1 MENSTATAKRSHAKQ
16 AEPKKSFIREWGP
29 LILFVLVV
37 LLSRVFLW
45 GSVTVDGPSMDPTLA
60 DRQKMVVAKVGGF
73 SRGDVVVANETLAQ
87 SKLNDPRSTSGKTIV
102 KRVVGLPG
110 DTLVFKDD
118 TLTINGK
125 PYSQPWLKKYKE
137 LFDTKKLAALY
148 EKSLIVSGAKGE
160 ALQRDRDSFANWANN
175 AAAFT
180 FESTRNPTANFT
192 VKVPEG
198 QYYLMGD
205 NRVVSADS
213 RIVGSFEKKQITGKV
228 LFRFWPFNKIG
239 TVN

>member
-1 MENSTATAKRSHAKQ
+1 MENSTATVKRSHVKK
-16 AEPKKSFIREWGP
+16 AETKKSFVREWGP

-45 GSVTVDGPSMDPTLA
+45 GSVKVDGPSMDPTLA
-60 DRQKMVVAKVGGF
+60 DSQRLIVAQVGGF
-73 SRGDVVVANETLAQ
+73 SRGDVVVAKETLAQ
-87 SKLNDPRSTSGKTIV
+87 SKLNESTSTSGKTIV
-102 KRVVGLPG
+102 KRVIGLPG
-110 DTLVFKDD
+110 DTLVFKND

-125 PYSQPWLKKYKE
+125 AYSQPWLKKYKD

-148 EKSLIVSGAKGE
+148 KKSLTISGLKGS
-160 ALQRDRDSFANWANN
+160 ALQQGRDQFAYMANSS
-175 AAAFT
+175 AAFT
-180 FESTRNPTANFT
+180 TSSEKNPTFT
-192 VKVPEG
+192 VNVPEG

-213 RIVGSFEKKQITGKV
+213 RLVGSFEKKQITGKV
-228 LFRFWPFNKIG
+228 LLRFWPLNKIG